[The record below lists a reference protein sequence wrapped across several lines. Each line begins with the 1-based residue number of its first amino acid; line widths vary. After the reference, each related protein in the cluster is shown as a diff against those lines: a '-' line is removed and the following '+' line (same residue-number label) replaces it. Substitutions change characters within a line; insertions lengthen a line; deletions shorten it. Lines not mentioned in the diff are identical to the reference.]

1 MIAFDPQWGTPP
13 AEPTLTDQDVHVWCA
28 ALDRPAAQIDWLTGL
43 LAQDER
49 TRAGRFHFANDRN
62 HYIASRGLLRSI
74 LGRYLRVAPQ
84 QIQFS
89 YGSHGKPTLHSST
102 GQLPLR
108 FNVSHTR
115 GLALF
120 AFTRQREL
128 GVDVEQ
134 IRPIEEAEQ
143 IAERFFSARE
153 NVVFTSLDPAVRDQA
168 FFNCW
173 TRKEA
178 YIKAR
183 GEGLSLPLDQFDVTL
198 APGEPPLLL
207 ATRPDADEAARWK
220 LWSMTPASGFVGA
233 LCVEGHDWQP
243 ICWRWPG

>member
-1 MIAFDPQWGTPP
+1 MIAFDPAWGMPP
-13 AEPTLTDQDVHVWCA
+13 AEPALTDRDVHVWCA
-28 ALDRPAAQIDWLTGL
+28 ALDRPTTQIEWLTNL

-49 TRAGRFHFANDRN
+49 TRAGRFHFAKDRN

-74 LGRYLRVAPQ
+74 LGRYLQVAPQ

-89 YGSHGKPTLHSST
+89 YGSHGKPTLHST
-102 GQLPLR
+102 AAQPPLR
-108 FNVSHTR
+108 FNVSHAG

-120 AFTRQREL
+120 AFTRTREL
-128 GVDVEQ
+128 GVDIEL

-143 IAERFFSARE
+143 IAQRFFSERE
-153 NVVFTSLDPAVRDQA
+153 NVVFTSLARTVHEQA

-198 APGEPPLLL
+198 APGEPALLL
-207 ATRPDADEAARWK
+207 ATRPDPDEASRWK
-220 LWSMTPASGFVGA
+220 LWSMEPASGYVGA

-243 ICWRWPG
+243 TYWRWPG